1 MHLSKDYKTT
11 LEFSKKLARAT
22 DLKKGWRAL
31 DLFLG
36 LGYSAG
42 ELLASGAS
50 QVVCFE
56 VRPLTATMRDAHPVC
71 AEVCGSG
78 QASAA

>member
-1 MHLSKDYKTT
+1 MHISKDYKTT

-22 DLKKGWRAL
+22 RVKKGWRVL

-42 ELLASGAS
+42 EILNAGAAE
-50 QVVCFE
+50 VVCFE
-56 VRPLTATMRDAHPVC
+56 VRGGGKHRHILLVDHFLFTFV
-71 AEVCGSG
+71 EIS
-78 QASAA
+78 